1 MEGHPSALPTPREP
15 RPCPPAVTGVGRR
28 QLPAPAVTGAEPDWE
43 KEAAKMKSCKGYNEI
58 YAAVDSFMNGQDDNF
73 NNIYCRYCPDTLFI
87 KRVQVAVRQDNGHLT
102 KAVTRGIYLD
112 NQVKTLLKDWV
123 RSYSPDVFG
132 RNFRVINTVHLLDHL
147 IDDYRRFGNLMKI
160 SAFKYENQSRL
171 LTKPVRNNNT
181 IISQNQH
188 SIS

>member
-1 MEGHPSALPTPREP
+1 
-15 RPCPPAVTGVGRR
+15 
-28 QLPAPAVTGAEPDWE
+28 
-43 KEAAKMKSCKGYNEI
+43 
-58 YAAVDSFMNGQDDNF
+58 MNRQDDNF

-102 KAVTRGIYLD
+102 KAVTCGIYLD

-171 LTKPVRNNNT
+171 LTRFKRG
-181 IISQNQH
+181 SEKG
-188 SIS
+188 S

>member
-1 MEGHPSALPTPREP
+1 MSLLGRALEGHPSALPTPREP

-73 NNIYCRYCPDTLFI
+73 NNIYCRYCPDTLF

-102 KAVTRGIYLD
+102 KAVTCGIYLD
-112 NQVKTLLKDWV
+112 NL
-123 RSYSPDVFG
+123 
-132 RNFRVINTVHLLDHL
+132 
-147 IDDYRRFGNLMKI
+147 YR
-160 SAFKYENQSRL
+160 
-171 LTKPVRNNNT
+171 
-181 IISQNQH
+181 
-188 SIS
+188 